1 MALSIAK
8 YPALRVASRRY
19 PALRGGAISRATFST
34 TPKWQIRTKEMTEA
48 QFKDLKVNQKR
59 LMEDIHY
66 TCQWG
71 TGERW
76 GELVVLE
83 LYLH

>member
-1 MALSIAK
+1 MKMSQTDLDD
-8 YPALRVASRRY
+8 LRVD
-19 PALRGGAISRATFST
+19 
-34 TPKWQIRTKEMTEA
+34 Q
-48 QFKDLKVNQKR
+48 NR

-76 GELVVLE
+76 GE
-83 LYLH
+83 